1 MPAQDT
7 LSWPNVC
14 LPSTS
19 DLILARKEYII
30 ILSTTQTFWAMSCTS
45 FPIWLMVAILNFKIY
60 LVPLDNYFP
69 VALLSTIPKGI
80 FAS

>member
-7 LSWPNVC
+7 LPWSHVC

-19 DLILARKEYII
+19 DLILARKQI
-30 ILSTTQTFWAMSCTS
+30 FWAMGCTS

-60 LVPLDNYFP
+60 LVHLDNYFP